1 MLRKLSIDY
10 VIFSSKEFWEKSQ
23 WCVCGFFF
31 HKSSASARELSLL
44 NGCLLRSDAAE
55 GIESF
60 RCVWGTAC
68 LYCQVEE
75 FCAVKMETTHFPET
89 SIIPSKVYGIKYQNA
104 VFSYSRRLVNL
115 SLGYLRWVLK
125 VLLQNCEKRLLASCL
140 SVLRPHGT
148 NRLPLDGI
156 ELSLIFE
163 FFFFS
168 NLSRKLLF
176 FLNLTRIT
184 GTLHQYIY
192 TFMNVV

>member
-1 MLRKLSIDY
+1 
-10 VIFSSKEFWEKSQ
+10 
-23 WCVCGFFF
+23 
-31 HKSSASARELSLL
+31 
-44 NGCLLRSDAAE
+44 
-55 GIESF
+55 
-60 RCVWGTAC
+60 
-68 LYCQVEE
+68 
-75 FCAVKMETTHFPET
+75 METTHFPET

-163 FFFFS
+163 FFFFF
-168 NLSRKLLF
+168 KFVEKVTVF
-176 FLNLTRIT
+176 FKSDQNNGYSTPV
-184 GTLHQYIY
+184 HIY
-192 TFMNVV
+192 FYECSLIMLKMKNVSEKS